1 MNDIVTA
8 ERIAV
13 LESQVE
19 YFNSQLILD
28 RAERKQE
35 LSELSDKID
44 TLLSLKERGAGAFW
58 LFGIIFGSGIIAA
71 VTSIVTW
78 FKGG

>member
-1 MNDIVTA
+1 MSDIITA
-8 ERIAV
+8 ERVAV

-19 YFNSQLILD
+19 HLNAQMVLD
-28 RAERKQE
+28 RAERREEIGE
-35 LSELSDKID
+35 LSSKID
-44 TLLSLKERGAGAFW
+44 ELLSLKHKGAGAFW

-71 VTSIVTW
+71 ATAIVSW

>member
-1 MNDIVTA
+1 MSETITA
-8 ERIAV
+8 ERVAV

-19 YFNSQLILD
+19 HLNAQMVLD
-28 RAERKQE
+28 RSERKQE
-35 LSELSDKID
+35 LEVLSGKID
-44 TLLSLKERGAGAFW
+44 ELLTLKNKGAGAFW

-71 VTSIVTW
+71 ATAIVSW

>member
-13 LESQVE
+13 LENKVE
-19 YFNSQLILD
+19 ELIKSDERINSKLD
-28 RAERKQE
+28 Q
-35 LSELSDKID
+35 
-44 TLLSLKERGAGAFW
+44 LLSLKDRGAGAFW
-58 LFGIIFGSGIIAA
+58 LFGIIFGSGVIAA
-71 VTSIVTW
+71 ATAIVSW

>member
-1 MNDIVTA
+1 MNDVVTA

-19 YFNSQLILD
+19 HLNAQFILD

-35 LSELSDKID
+35 LSELGDKLD
-44 TLLSLKERGAGAFW
+44 ELLSLKDRGAGAFW
-58 LFGIIFGSGIIAA
+58 LFGIIFGSGIIGV
-71 VTSIVTW
+71 VTALVSWI
-78 FKGG
+78 KGG